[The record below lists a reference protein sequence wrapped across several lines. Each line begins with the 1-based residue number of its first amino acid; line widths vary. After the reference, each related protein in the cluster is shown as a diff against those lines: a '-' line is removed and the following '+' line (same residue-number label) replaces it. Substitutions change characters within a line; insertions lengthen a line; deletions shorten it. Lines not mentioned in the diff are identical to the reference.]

1 MDNLK
6 IGNIKISCLLYQK
19 MIPQV
24 VKKDKK
30 VFTVYKHSKMLL
42 NISGIKSI
50 QELYTYQHGLK
61 YQTFRI
67 DNIMFSR
74 KCQFNYNMNKLVQR
88 VKMLYS
94 HKYDVQFDEE
104 LQSAKGIYIIPK
116 QKPGPSFVIY
126 RTGSVTIMGAKHLHC
141 KRDCEQM
148 LKNIYVKNC
157 LISK

>member
-1 MDNLK
+1 
-6 IGNIKISCLLYQK
+6 
-19 MIPQV
+19 MIPQI

-30 VFTVYKHSKMLL
+30 VFTVYKHSKMLM

-50 QELYTYQHGLK
+50 QELYIYQRRLK
-61 YQTFRI
+61 YQSFRI

-74 KCQFNYNMNKLVQR
+74 KCQFNYDMNKLSQR
-88 VKMLYS
+88 AKMLYN
-94 HKYDVQFDEE
+94 HKYDVQYDEE

-126 RTGSVTIMGAKHLHC
+126 RTGSVTIMGAKHLHS
-141 KRDCEQM
+141 KRYCEKM
-148 LKNIYVKNC
+148 LKIIYDKSC

>member
-1 MDNLK
+1 MNRLE
-6 IGNIKISCLLYQK
+6 IGNIKISCLLDHE

-24 VKKDKK
+24 VKRDKK

-50 QELYTYQHGLK
+50 QELYIYQHGLK

-74 KCQFNYNMNKLVQR
+74 KCRLNYDVNKLVQR
-88 VKMLYS
+88 VRMLYS
-94 HKYDVQFDEE
+94 HKYHVQYDEE
-104 LQSAKGIYIIPK
+104 LQSAKGIYVIPK

-126 RTGSVTIMGAKHLHC
+126 RTGSVTIMGAKNFHC

-148 LKNIYVKNC
+148 LKNIYDKSC